1 MLLHDHSGAIPTGW
15 LAFELSVLRRLRFRS
30 VAIPFVGEP
39 DLAVYLKRWGARV
52 AANDPFRWAFTK
64 ATAMIENNTDR
75 LGDGEV
81 ETVLEDAYVPRHKLD
96 NPALRKWFNETDA
109 WWFDN
114 VRENAEKLDSPC
126 GRALALT
133 IGMMV
138 GDYVRSFDDE
148 TRELR
153 QPLSQVF
160 RRIRQTLSP
169 PVNNSQ
175 RNTSTNR
182 DAREFIAAQHTDL
195 LFLRL
200 PRNRNELA
208 SPHNTLPRWREEWL
222 NVGDGFW
229 DENRKARAGRLG
241 AGGVATKQ
249 QYLRLVEDFLQT
261 AAHLPA
267 WAIAYTEDGFI
278 STGELVESID
288 HVRKIETVYT
298 KDFSELTGARA
309 TIITA

>member
-1 MLLHDHSGAIPTGW
+1 
-15 LAFELSVLRRLRFRS
+15 
-30 VAIPFVGEP
+30 VGEP
-39 DLAVYLKRWGARV
+39 DLPVYLKRWGTRV
-52 AANDPFRWAFTK
+52 AANDPARWAFTK

-75 LGDGEV
+75 LGEEEV
-81 ETVLEDAYVPRHKLD
+81 ETTLEDAYVPRHKLD

-133 IGMMV
+133 IAMMV
-138 GDYVRSFDDE
+138 GDYVLSFDDE

-160 RRIRQTLSP
+160 RRIWQRLPS
-169 PVNNSQ
+169 PVNNAQ
-175 RNTSTNR
+175 RNTSANR

-200 PRNRNELA
+200 PRNGNKRE
-208 SPHNTLPRWREEWL
+208 SQPRTLPAWREEWL
-222 NVGDGFW
+222 YGGDGFW
-229 DENRKARAGRLG
+229 DEKRRARAGRLG
-241 AGGVATKQ
+241 TGGVATKQ
-249 QYLRLVEDFLQT
+249 QYLRLVEDFLET

-267 WAIAYTEDGFI
+267 WAIAHVEDGFI
-278 STGELVESID
+278 STSELVDSIG
-288 HVRKIETVYT
+288 HVRKVETIYT

-309 TIITA
+309 SIITA

>member
-1 MLLHDHSGAIPTGW
+1 MILHDQPGAIPTHW
-15 LAFELSVLRRLRFRS
+15 LAFELSVLRRLKFRS

-39 DLAVYLKRWGARV
+39 DVPIYLKHWGARV
-52 AANDPFRWAFTK
+52 AANDPARWAFIK
-64 ATAMIENNTDR
+64 AVAMVENNTER
-75 LGDGEV
+75 LTEPEV
-81 ETVLEDAYVPRHKLD
+81 ETVLEDAYVPRHKLA

-114 VRENAEKLDSPC
+114 VRENAEKLDSSF
-126 GRALALT
+126 GRPLAQT
-133 IGMMV
+133 IAMMV
-138 GDYVRSFDDE
+138 GDYVLSFDEE

-160 RRIRQTLSP
+160 RRIWQRLPP
-169 PVNNSQ
+169 PVNNSE

-182 DAREFIAAQHTDL
+182 DAREFVAGQHTEL

-200 PRNRNELA
+200 PRQR
-208 SPHNTLPRWREEWL
+208 SPRQSQSHALSAWREEWL
-222 NVGDGFW
+222 YGGDGFW
-229 DENRKARAGRLG
+229 DENRKALAGRLG
-241 AGGVATKQ
+241 AGVETKQ
-249 QYLRLVEDFLQT
+249 QYLRLVEDLLQT

-267 WAIAYTEDGFI
+267 WAIAYVEDGFI
-278 STGELVESID
+278 STGELIDSIS
-288 HVRKIETVYT
+288 HVRKVETVYT